1 VLDSNSLTKISET
14 FPILSQID
22 SPLDLRELDESQLPE
37 LADEI
42 RAFLLQSLSRTGG
55 HLASGLG
62 SVEITIA
69 LHYLFDTPHDRLV
82 WDVGHQCYPH
92 KILTGRRDQMAGMRQ
107 KDGLSGFPKITESE
121 YDHFGAGHSSTSIS
135 AALGM
140 EIASNAQDIGRQTV
154 AIIGDGGMT
163 AGMAYEALN
172 HGGAIDNDLLVI
184 LNDNEMSISPNV
196 GAMSKYLSN
205 IWSGKIYSSL
215 RSGSKKVLKR
225 IPSAWELAKR
235 AEEHVKGMVTPGTLF
250 EELGFSYFGPIDGH
264 NLKDLLSLIHN
275 LQQLPGPRMLHIVTR
290 KGKGYSPAEEDAC
303 KFHGVGPFDP
313 DTGEVKSS
321 GKPGLQSYTNIF
333 SDWLVAKGSQE
344 PRLHAITP
352 AMREGSGLV
361 KFSQEMPQRYHDVGI
376 AEQHAITLAAG
387 MACEGL
393 KPVVAIYSTF
403 LQRGYDQFIHDVAVQ
418 DLDVT
423 FAVDR
428 AGVVGADGATHTGN
442 FDIAFCRCIPG
453 IIMMAPAN
461 GQDMFELLNTAY
473 QYPGPALVRYPRDSV
488 AQPEAVNVD
497 DCVEIGKGIQ
507 VRSGKQAALLV
518 FGSLFSIAQ
527 PIADELDL
535 SLVNMR
541 FIKPL
546 DESLIKELAASHD
559 YLVTLEDAS
568 IIGGAGSAVLEYLNQ
583 QQINIPLLRLG
594 LSDVFP
600 SQGSREQVLEDYG
613 IDGATIR
620 NSIVEFTRT

>member
-1 VLDSNSLTKISET
+1 MLDSYTLNNLSET
-14 FPILSQID
+14 FPLLAQID
-22 SPLDLRELDESQLPE
+22 SPADLRGLDAEQLPALANE
-37 LADEI
+37 LRD
-42 RAFLLQSLSRTGG
+42 FLLQSLAKTGG

-69 LHYLFDTPHDRLV
+69 LHYLFNTPHDRLI

-92 KILTGRRDQMAGMRQ
+92 KILTGRRDQMSGLRQ
-107 KDGLSGFPKITESE
+107 KGGLSGFPKITESE

-140 EIASNAQDIGRQTV
+140 AIAAKSQGIERKTV

-196 GAMSKYLSN
+196 GAMSKYLSS

-264 NLKDLLSLIHN
+264 NLNDLLSLIHN
-275 LQQLPGPRMLHIVTR
+275 LQQLSGPRMLHIVTR
-290 KGKGYSPAEEDAC
+290 KGKGYPPAEEDAC

-313 DTGEVKSS
+313 ETGIVKSS
-321 GKPGLQSYTNIF
+321 SKAGMQSYTGIF
-333 SDWLVAKGSQE
+333 SDWLVAKGQQDLK
-344 PRLHAITP
+344 LHAVTP

-361 KFSQEMPQRYHDVGI
+361 DFSQQMPQRYHDVGI
-376 AEQHAITLAAG
+376 AEQHALTLAAG
-387 MACEGL
+387 MAREGL

-403 LQRGYDQFIHDVAVQ
+403 MQRAYDQFIHDVAIQ
-418 DLDVT
+418 NLDVT
-423 FAVDR
+423 FAIDR
-428 AGVVGADGATHTGN
+428 AGIVGADGATHTGS
-442 FDIAFCRCIPG
+442 FDTAFCRCIPG

-461 GQDMFELLNTAY
+461 GEDMYELLNTAY
-473 QYPGPALVRYPRDSV
+473 HYPGPALVRYPRDSV
-488 AQPEAVNVD
+488 PQPDKINVND
-497 DCVEIGKGIQ
+497 RIEIGKALQ
-507 VRSGKQAALLV
+507 VRQGKRTALLV

-527 PIADELDL
+527 PIAEELDL

-546 DESLIKELAASHD
+546 DEALINDLAEKHE
-559 YLVTLEDAS
+559 YLITLEDSS

-583 QQINIPLLRLG
+583 QGLSIPLLRLG
-594 LSDVFP
+594 LTDVFP
-600 SQGSREQVLEDYG
+600 SQGSREQVLEEYG
-613 IDGATIR
+613 LDAESLKQ
-620 NSIVEFTRT
+620 SIIAFTKA